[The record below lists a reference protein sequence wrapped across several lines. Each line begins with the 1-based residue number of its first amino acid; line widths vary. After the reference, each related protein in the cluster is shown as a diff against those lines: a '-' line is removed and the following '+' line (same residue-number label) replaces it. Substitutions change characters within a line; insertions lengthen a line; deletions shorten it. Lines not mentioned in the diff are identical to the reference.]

1 MKRLLLSFFFF
12 IPLLV
17 SAQRIIGELE
27 SNTDKDMIQE
37 DSVEDTKKDK
47 KFVPADVRAW
57 VIDDVYGNISSVA
70 VDTTQHLFQ
79 NSNLPEGKTGHFNHL
94 GNLGSPRLNRIFM
107 ERDDNDEFIFLSPFD
122 QFYVPANKFIFYNTK
137 SPFLN
142 ATYNCVGSKDT
153 GDDHVKVVYTNNAGK
168 RFNFGGLYDYMYG
181 QGYYANQSTSY
192 MGSSG
197 WASYLGDKYEVKFF
211 YTHNFMKM
219 AENGGITDENY
230 ITNPEAMS
238 SNIKSTDIP
247 TYLSNTWTRQEHDIV
262 HFNHRYNIGF
272 YRMVGD
278 SINVQ
283 QVFIPVTSLFHTFS
297 LRYLRHNYKAYSTPD
312 NYYTNTYLESDTTN
326 DRTKDFEV
334 KNIIGI
340 SLREGFNKYAAAGI
354 NAYVE
359 FNHQSFEMP
368 DTFVTEMTQ
377 STRLLDKKKV
387 SENCVSV
394 GGQLIRTQGTRVHFN
409 VDGKI
414 TITGERSGD
423 FYLKGRGELNLPVFG
438 DTAQLVVNAFAKHLL
453 PSYYFRH
460 YHSTHAWWDRS
471 LERENRTRIEGILN
485 IKHTN
490 TILTVGAENIKN
502 YTYFANTGLAYTDGT
517 STKFSNNV
525 TPQQNSGDIQVLSAN
540 LQQNIKLSILHI
552 ELDATYQKTSK
563 KEVLPLPTLSLFAN
577 MYIKFRIAQVMGC
590 ELGADLKYFT
600 EYYAPDY
607 SPLINQFMT
616 QNQQNL
622 VKIGNYPIISAYV
635 NFDLKRTR
643 FYVQYYHANQGDGR
657 YFWAPGYPINPSCIR
672 FGISWNFYD

>member
-1 MKRLLLSFFFF
+1 MKRLLLIFFSF
-12 IPLLV
+12 IPLLA

-27 SNTDKDMIQE
+27 SNTDKDMIPE
-37 DSVEDTKKDK
+37 DSVEETKKEK
-47 KFVPADVRAW
+47 KTVPADVRAW
-57 VIDDVYGNISSVA
+57 VIDDVYGNRSDIA

-79 NSNLPEGKTGHFNHL
+79 NSNLPEGKTGHYNHL

-107 ERDDNDEFIFLSPFD
+107 ERDDDDEFIFLRPFD

-197 WASYLGDKYEVKFF
+197 WASYLGDKYEIKFF

-219 AENGGITDENY
+219 AENGGITNENY
-230 ITNPEAMS
+230 ITNPEAMG

-247 TYLSNTWTRQEHDIV
+247 TYLSSTWTRQEHDIV
-262 HFNHRYNIGF
+262 HLNHRYNIGF
-272 YRMVGD
+272 YRVVGD
-278 SINVQ
+278 STTFQRIFV
-283 QVFIPVTSLFHTFS
+283 PVTSLFHTFS

-312 NYYTNTYLESDTTN
+312 NYYTYTYLDSDTTN

-334 KNIIGI
+334 KNIVGI

-354 NAYVE
+354 NVYVE

-368 DTFVTEMTQ
+368 DTFVTELTQ

-394 GGQLIRTQGTRVHFN
+394 GGQLIRTQGKRIHFN

-414 TITGERSGD
+414 TVTSDRSGD

-438 DTAQLVVNAFAKHLL
+438 DTAQLVVKAFAKHLL

-460 YHSTHAWWDRS
+460 YHSTHAWWDKN
-471 LERENRTRIEGILN
+471 LDRENRTRIEGELN

-490 TILTVGAENIKN
+490 SILTVGVENIKN
-502 YTYFANTGLAYTDGT
+502 YTYFANTGLAYTDGS
-517 STKFSNNV
+517 STNYSNNV
-525 TPQQNSGDIQVLSAN
+525 TPQQNSGDIQILSAN
-540 LQQNIKLSILHI
+540 LRQNIKLSILHI

-622 VKIGNYPIISAYV
+622 VKIGNYPILSAYV
-635 NFDLKRTR
+635 NLDLKRTR
-643 FYVQYYHANQGDGR
+643 FYVQYYHANQSDGR